1 MPHLPKRFYK
11 IRFFSYIIIRFLH
24 PYSRDSMQATQLPD
38 GSLFPHAHMRD
49 GQRGFYNDSRRA
61 AEDEK
66 ILFANAPTGIGKTAA
81 SLCGVLESALPAG
94 RKVVFLTHR
103 NSHHIQAM
111 IEARAI
117 NEKRAGALSLLR
129 PEAKNGGKLRVI
141 DKISKHR
148 MCLLR
153 ARDPSDDSPYLLCEI
168 AHCKFSRPH
177 LAVPERLLED
187 PISAAE
193 SVRHSLLEEYCAH
206 YAALGAMRDADV
218 VVCDYSYLFE
228 PSILGLFL
236 MKLGRPL
243 GECDVIIDEAHN
255 LPDRIMDI
263 NARQIGE
270 KTLKNAL
277 RALADARKQSEDAPD
292 MLSEINLVSGYF
304 KNALAPSLKR
314 MVEESNA
321 AEEEKRIAE
330 ADIALFHPEKFAK
343 YGLSSLMGG
352 EGNPP
357 LSHMLYDIVEFVKM
371 EAVKAG
377 EGRHLDIDGLSSLS
391 ELAAFLDS
399 AERAA
404 SGNPAYGM
412 FMKTS
417 ADREF
422 FRIRTAL
429 FDPSL
434 VAASVFSDVHS
445 AVLMSGTLIGKQ
457 GLCDLLGIDDA
468 RAMGLEEGSYES
480 PFDAEKKRVRICNW
494 VSSRARERLDARR
507 VKVMAA
513 IIDEAAKACAP
524 HSLAIFYPS
533 YDYLRMVKDELVLS
547 GFHHETEMRKEKHT
561 AIEERKNRIEARTF
575 EEKPVVF
582 HGVIGGSYS
591 EGMDFR
597 NNPFKLIVIA
607 GFPFPKPD
615 ARHDSYE
622 GYLKNKFKSESRAQ
636 ELASLLPA
644 CIKTVQAM
652 GRGIRKAEDYCYC
665 LLIDDRF
672 ARYLPYYQPSLK
684 GDVEV
689 IAGNEK
695 KRIWDDISRF
705 IVRMEGQDAREG
717 NYSKPQK

>member
-1 MPHLPKRFYK
+1 MQPAPMPSH
-11 IRFFSYIIIRFLH
+11 
-24 PYSRDSMQATQLPD
+24 
-38 GSLFPHAHMRD
+38 SLFPHAHMRS
-49 GQRGFYNDSRRA
+49 GQRDFYNDSKA
-61 AEDEK
+61 ASDGGK

-81 SLCGVLESALPAG
+81 SLCGVLEAALPAG

-111 IEARAI
+111 IECRAV
-117 NEKRAGALSLLR
+117 NEKRKEALLSLR
-129 PEAKNGGKLRVI
+129 PGSRTGGKLRVI
-141 DKISKHR
+141 DKISKAR

-168 AHCKFSRPH
+168 AHCKHSRPP
-177 LAVPERLLED
+177 LSVPERLLED

-193 SVRHSLLEEYCAH
+193 SVRRSLLEDYCAH
-206 YAALGAMRDADV
+206 YAALGAMKDADV

-236 MKLGRPL
+236 MKLGRQL

-277 RALADARKQSEDAPD
+277 RALADARKQSEDSPE

-304 KNALAPSLKR
+304 KNALAPALKR
-314 MVEESNA
+314 LVDGSDAAKEER
-321 AEEEKRIAE
+321 KIAHGE
-330 ADIALFHPEKFAK
+330 LAFFHPEKFAG

-352 EGNPP
+352 SNNAP
-357 LSHMLYDIVEFVKM
+357 LSHMLYDIVEFVRM
-371 EAVKAG
+371 QSVKSG
-377 EGRHLDIDGLSSLS
+377 EGARLDIDGLSSLS

-399 AERAA
+399 AEKAA
-404 SGNPAYGM
+404 EGNPAYGM
-412 FMKTS
+412 FIKTS
-417 ADREF
+417 EDREF
-422 FRIRTAL
+422 FRMRTAL

-434 VAASVFSDVHS
+434 VASRVFAEVHS

-457 GLCDLLGIDDA
+457 GICDLLGIDRE
-468 RAMGLEEGSYES
+468 RAMNLQEGTYES
-480 PFDAEKKRVRICNW
+480 PFDAERKRVRICNW
-494 VSSRARERLDARR
+494 VSSRARERLDGKR

-513 IIDEAAKACAP
+513 IIDEAARACAP

-533 YDYLRMVKDELVLS
+533 YEYLRMVKDELVLH
-547 GFHHETEMRKEKHT
+547 GFQHETEMRREKHP
-561 AIEERKNRIEARTF
+561 AIEERKTRIEARTF

-615 ARHDSYE
+615 ARHEAYE
-622 GYLKNKFKSESRAQ
+622 RYLKKKFGSEARAS

-672 ARYLPYYQPSLK
+672 SRYLSYYQPSLR
-684 GDVEV
+684 GSVEV

-695 KRIWDDISRF
+695 KRIWEDISKF
-705 IVRMEGQDAREG
+705 MEKMDAQEKG
-717 NYSKPQK
+717 E

>member
-1 MPHLPKRFYK
+1 MENIELP
-11 IRFFSYIIIRFLH
+11 
-24 PYSRDSMQATQLPD
+24 P
-38 GSLFPHAHMRD
+38 GSLFPHKHMRS
-49 GQRGFYNDSRRA
+49 GQHGFYNDSRKA
-61 AEDEK
+61 SEDGLV
-66 ILFANAPTGIGKTAA
+66 LFANAPTGIGKTAA

-117 NEKRAGALSLLR
+117 NEKRGGALAQLR
-129 PEAKNGGKLRVI
+129 PDSPSGGKLRVI

-153 ARDPSDDSPYLLCEI
+153 AQDPSDDSPYLLCEI
-168 AHCKFSRPH
+168 AHCKHSRPP
-177 LAVPERLLED
+177 LSVPERLLED

-193 SVRHSLLEEYCAH
+193 SVRRSMLEDYCAH
-206 YAALGAMRDADV
+206 YAALAAMKDADV

-228 PSILGLFL
+228 PSILGLFT

-243 GECDVIIDEAHN
+243 NECDVIIDEAHN

-277 RALADARKQSEDAPD
+277 RALADARKQSEDAPE

-304 KNALAPSLKR
+304 RNALVDESDAAKEERKIPAGELAP
-314 MVEESNA
+314 
-321 AEEEKRIAE
+321 
-330 ADIALFHPEKFAK
+330 FHPGRFAN

-352 EGNPP
+352 DNGAS
-357 LSHMLYDIVEFVKM
+357 LSHMLYDIVDFVRK

-377 EGRHLDIDGLSSLS
+377 EGGHLDIDGLSSLS
-391 ELAAFLDS
+391 ELAAFLES

-404 SGNPAYGM
+404 DGNPAYGV
-412 FMKTS
+412 FIKTS
-417 ADREF
+417 EDREF
-422 FRIRTAL
+422 FRVRTAL

-434 VAASVFSDVHS
+434 VAARVFSEVHS

-457 GLCDLLGIDDA
+457 GICDLMGVDAA
-468 RAMGLEEGSYES
+468 RALNLEEGSYAS
-480 PFDAEKKRVRICNW
+480 PFDAERKRVRICNW
-494 VSSRARERLDARR
+494 VSSRARERVDVAR

-513 IIDEAAKACAP
+513 IIDEAARACAP

-533 YDYLRMVKDELVLS
+533 YEYLRMVKDELVLH
-547 GFHHETEMRKEKHT
+547 GFQHETEMRKEKHT
-561 AIEERKNRIEARTF
+561 AVEERKTRIEARTF

-615 ARHDSYE
+615 ARHEAYE
-622 GYLKNKFKSESRAQ
+622 GYLKKKFGSDSRAQ
-636 ELASLLPA
+636 ELSSLLPA

-672 ARYLPYYQPSLK
+672 SRYLPYYQPSLR
-684 GDVEV
+684 GSVEV

-695 KRIWDDISRF
+695 KKIWEDITHF
-705 IVRMEGQDAREG
+705 MERMDSQAREG
-717 NYSKPQK
+717 SGGDKGKP

>member
-1 MPHLPKRFYK
+1 M
-11 IRFFSYIIIRFLH
+11 FSH
-24 PYSRDSMQATQLPD
+24 P
-38 GSLFPHAHMRD
+38 HMRE
-49 GQRGFYNDSRRA
+49 GQRDFYNDAREA
-61 AEDEK
+61 AENGK
-66 ILFANAPTGIGKTAA
+66 VLFANAPTGIGKTAA

-111 IEARAI
+111 IEAKKI
-117 NEKRAGALSLLR
+117 IEKKGGALAALR
-129 PEAKNGGKLRVI
+129 PDLPRLRVI

-168 AHCKFSRPH
+168 AHCKYSRPP
-177 LAVPERLLED
+177 LSAPERLLEE

-193 SVRHSLLEEYCAH
+193 SVRRSLTEDYCAH
-206 YAALGAMRDADV
+206 YAALGAMKDADV

-228 PSILGLFL
+228 PSILDLFL

-270 KTLKNAL
+270 KTLKNAI
-277 RALADARKQSEDAPD
+277 RALNDARKQAEDAPE
-292 MLSEINLVSGYF
+292 MLAGINLVSGYF
-304 KNALAPSLKR
+304 KNALVPALKKL
-314 MVEESNA
+314 VDESDA
-321 AEEEKRIAE
+321 AKEEKRLAHGE
-330 ADIALFHPEKFAK
+330 LALFHPEKFAK
-343 YGLSSLMGG
+343 HGLASLMGG
-352 EGNPP
+352 DNGAT
-357 LSHMLYDIVEFVKM
+357 LSHMLYDVVEFVRM

-377 EGRHLDIDGLSSLS
+377 EGAHLDIDGLSSLS
-391 ELAAFLDS
+391 ELAAFLEA
-399 AERAA
+399 AEKAA
-404 SGNPAYGM
+404 SGNPAYGI
-412 FMKTS
+412 FIKTS
-417 ADREF
+417 EDREF
-422 FRIRTAL
+422 FRVRTAL

-434 VAASVFSDVHS
+434 VAARVFSDVHS
-445 AVLMSGTLIGKQ
+445 AVLMSGTLIGKK
-457 GLCDLLGIDDA
+457 GVCDLLGIEEA
-468 RAMGLEEGSYES
+468 RAMKLEEASYVS
-480 PFDAEKKRVRICNW
+480 PFDAERKRVRICNW
-494 VSSRARERLDARR
+494 VSSRARERVDASR

-533 YDYLRMVKDELVLS
+533 YEYLRMVKDELVLH
-547 GFHHETEMRKEKHT
+547 GFTHETEMRKEKHT
-561 AIEERKNRIEARTF
+561 AVQERKSRIEARTF

-591 EGMDFR
+591 EGMDFQ
-597 NNPFKLIVIA
+597 NNPFKLIIIA

-615 ARHDSYE
+615 ARHDAYE
-622 GYLKNKFKSESRAQ
+622 GYLKKKFGSDSRAQ
-636 ELASLLPA
+636 ELASVLPA

-672 ARYLPYYQPSLK
+672 ARYLPYYQPSLR
-684 GDVEV
+684 GSVEV

-695 KRIWDDISRF
+695 KKIWDDIHLF
-705 IVRMEGQDAREG
+705 MEKMERQEKGGQ
-717 NYSKPQK
+717 

>member
-1 MPHLPKRFYK
+1 MSFAPIP
-11 IRFFSYIIIRFLH
+11 SN
-24 PYSRDSMQATQLPD
+24 
-38 GSLFPHAHMRD
+38 SLFPHPHMRE
-49 GQRGFYNDSRRA
+49 GQRDFYNDARQA
-61 AEDEK
+61 AGDGK

-81 SLCGVLESALPAG
+81 SLCGALESALPAG

-111 IEARAI
+111 IECNAIIRHRA
-117 NEKRAGALSLLR
+117 EALAALR
-129 PEAKNGGKLRVI
+129 PDSPSGGKLRVI

-168 AHCKFSRPH
+168 AHCKYSRP
-177 LAVPERLLED
+177 APSVPERLLED

-193 SVRHSLLEEYCAH
+193 SVRRSMLEEYCAH

-218 VVCDYSYLFE
+218 AVCDYSYLFE

-243 GECDVIIDEAHN
+243 SECDVIIDEAHN
-255 LPDRIMDI
+255 LPGRIMDI

-270 KTLKNAL
+270 KTLKNAQ
-277 RALADARKQSEDAPD
+277 RALADARKQAEDAPE
-292 MLSEINLVSGYF
+292 MLSEINLVSGYI
-304 KNALAPSLKR
+304 KNALAPALKR
-314 MVEESNA
+314 LVDGSDA
-321 AEEEKRIAE
+321 AKEEKKLSGEELAP
-330 ADIALFHPEKFAK
+330 FHPDRFSK
-343 YGLSSLMGG
+343 YGLSNLFGG
-352 EGNPP
+352 DNGKQ
-357 LSHMLYDIVEFVKM
+357 LSHALLDVVEFVRM

-377 EGRHLDIDGLSSLS
+377 EGAHLDIDGLSSLS

-404 SGNPAYGM
+404 AGNPAYGV
-412 FMKTS
+412 FIKTS
-417 ADREF
+417 EDREF
-422 FRIRTAL
+422 FRVRTAL

-434 VAASVFSDVHS
+434 VAASVFSEVHS
-445 AVLMSGTLIGKQ
+445 AALMSGTLIGKK
-457 GLCDLLGIDDA
+457 GICDLLGIETA
-468 RAMGLEEGSYES
+468 RAMRLDEGAYVS
-480 PFDAEKKRVRICNW
+480 PFDAGKLRARVCNW
-494 VSSRARERLDARR
+494 VSSRQRERLDGNR

-513 IIDEAAKACAP
+513 IIDEAARACAP

-533 YDYLRMVKDELVLS
+533 YEYLRMVKDELVLS
-547 GFHHETEMRKEKHT
+547 GFHHETEMRREKHP
-561 AIEERKNRIEARTF
+561 AIEERKTRIEARTF

-597 NNPFKLIVIA
+597 NNPFKLIIIA

-615 ARHDSYE
+615 ARHDAYE
-622 GYLKNKFKSESRAQ
+622 EYLAKKFQSSAKAS
-636 ELASLLPA
+636 ELASVLPA

-672 ARYLPYYQPSLK
+672 VKYRDYYQPSLRGK
-684 GDVEV
+684 VEV

-695 KRIWDDISRF
+695 KKIWEDVSRF
-705 IVRMEGQDAREG
+705 IEGMDAQA
-717 NYSKPQK
+717 K

>member
-1 MPHLPKRFYK
+1 MEKQELP
-11 IRFFSYIIIRFLH
+11 
-24 PYSRDSMQATQLPD
+24 AT
-38 GSLFPHAHMRD
+38 SLFPHPHMRD
-49 GQRGFYNDSRRA
+49 GQRDFYSDSRQA

-111 IEARAI
+111 IEAKKI
-117 NEKRAGALSLLR
+117 IEKKSAVLASLR
-129 PEAKNGGKLRVI
+129 PECATLRVI

-168 AHCKFSRPH
+168 AHCKYSRPKPS
-177 LAVPERLLED
+177 VMDSLLET

-193 SVRHSLLEEYCAH
+193 SAKRSLSENYCAH
-206 YAALGAMRDADV
+206 YAALGAMKDADV

-277 RALADARKQSEDAPD
+277 RALADARKQSEDSPE

-304 KNALAPSLKR
+304 RNALAPALKR
-314 MVEESNA
+314 LVDGSEA
-321 AEEEKRIAE
+321 AKEEKRLLKSELSI
-330 ADIALFHPEKFAK
+330 FHPEKFAQH
-343 YGLSSLMGG
+343 GLASLMGG
-352 EGNPP
+352 DNGKP
-357 LSHMLYDIVEFVKM
+357 LSHMLYDIVEFVRM

-377 EGRHLDIDGLSSLS
+377 EGGHLDIDGLSSLS

-399 AERAA
+399 AEKA
-404 SGNPAYGM
+404 SSGSPAYGV

-417 ADREF
+417 EDREF
-422 FRIRTAL
+422 YRIRTAL

-434 VAASVFSDVHS
+434 VAAQVFSEVHS
-445 AVLMSGTLIGKQ
+445 AVLMSGTLIGKR
-457 GLCDLLGIDDA
+457 GICDLLGIDDA
-468 RAMGLEEGSYES
+468 RALNLGEGTYVS
-480 PFDAEKKRVRICNW
+480 PFDAERKRVRICNW
-494 VSSRARERLDARR
+494 VSSRQRERVDGKR

-513 IIDEAAKACAP
+513 IIDEAARACAP

-533 YDYLRMVKDELVLS
+533 YEYLRMVKDELVLH
-547 GFHHETEMRKEKHT
+547 GFQHETEMRKEKH
-561 AIEERKNRIEARTF
+561 AAVEERKSRIEARTF

-607 GFPFPKPD
+607 GF
-615 ARHDSYE
+615 
-622 GYLKNKFKSESRAQ
+622 
-636 ELASLLPA
+636 
-644 CIKTVQAM
+644 
-652 GRGIRKAEDYCYC
+652 
-665 LLIDDRF
+665 
-672 ARYLPYYQPSLK
+672 
-684 GDVEV
+684 
-689 IAGNEK
+689 
-695 KRIWDDISRF
+695 
-705 IVRMEGQDAREG
+705 
-717 NYSKPQK
+717 

>member
-1 MPHLPKRFYK
+1 MP
-11 IRFFSYIIIRFLH
+11 
-24 PYSRDSMQATQLPD
+24 DAQLPPHA
-38 GSLFPHAHMRD
+38 LFPHAHIRG
-49 GQRGFYNDSRRA
+49 GQLDFYNDAREA
-61 AEDEK
+61 AIAGR

-81 SLCGVLESALPAG
+81 SLCGALESALPAG
-94 RKVVFLTHR
+94 RKVIFLTHR

-111 IEARAI
+111 IECNAIIRHRA
-117 NEKRAGALSLLR
+117 AQLAALR
-129 PEAKNGGKLRVI
+129 PDLPRLRVI

-168 AHCKFSRPH
+168 AHCKYSRPPPP
-177 LAVPERLLED
+177 VPERLLET

-193 SVRHSLLEEYCAH
+193 SVRRSLDEDYCAH
-206 YAALGAMRDADV
+206 YAALGAMKDADV

-243 GECDVIIDEAHN
+243 SECDVIIDEAHN

-270 KTLKNAL
+270 KTLKNAQ
-277 RALADARKQSEDAPD
+277 RALGDARKQSEDAPE
-292 MLSEINLVSGYF
+292 MLAQINLASGYV

-314 MVEESNA
+314 LVEGSDA
-321 AEEEKRIAE
+321 AKEEMKLAREELAI
-330 ADIALFHPEKFAK
+330 FHPDRFSK

-352 EGNPP
+352 EGNAP
-357 LSHMLYDIVEFVKM
+357 LSRMLYGIVEFVRLESIKT
-371 EAVKAG
+371 K
-377 EGRHLDIDGLSSLS
+377 EGAHLDIDGLSSLS

-399 AERAA
+399 VEKAAE
-404 SGNPAYGM
+404 GNPAYGA
-412 FMKTS
+412 FLKTS

-422 FRIRTAL
+422 FRVRTAL

-434 VAASVFSDVHS
+434 VAARVFSEVHS
-445 AVLMSGTLIGKQ
+445 ATLMSGTLIGKQ
-457 GLCDLLGIDDA
+457 GICDLLGIERG
-468 RAMGLEEGSYES
+468 RAMKLEESAYES
-480 PFDAEKKRVRICNW
+480 PFGAERKRVRICNW
-494 VSSRARERLDARR
+494 VSSRQRERVDGKR

-513 IIDEAAKACAP
+513 IIDEAARACAP

-533 YDYLRMVKDELVLS
+533 YEYLRMVKDELVLH
-547 GFHHETEMRKEKHT
+547 GFAHETEMRREKHP
-561 AIEERKNRIEARTF
+561 AIEERKTRIEARTF

-597 NNPFKLIVIA
+597 NNPFKLIIIA

-615 ARHDSYE
+615 ARHDAYE
-622 GYLKNKFKSESRAQ
+622 GYLKKKFGSEARAQ
-636 ELASLLPA
+636 ELASVLPA

-672 ARYLPYYQPSLK
+672 SRYLPYFQPSLK
-684 GDVEV
+684 GGVEV
-689 IAGNEK
+689 IAGSEK
-695 KRIWDDISRF
+695 KKIWEDVSRF
-705 IVRMEGQDAREG
+705 IEKMDEQR
-717 NYSKPQK
+717 NHSL

>member
-1 MPHLPKRFYK
+1 MPLP
-11 IRFFSYIIIRFLH
+11 
-24 PYSRDSMQATQLPD
+24 ATPPH
-38 GSLFPHAHMRD
+38 SLFPHAHMRS
-49 GQRGFYNDSRRA
+49 GQHDFYNDARDA
-61 AEDEK
+61 AEEGK

-81 SLCGVLESALPAG
+81 SLCGALESALPAG

-111 IEARAI
+111 IECRSI
-117 NEKRAGALSLLR
+117 IKHRSDALAALR
-129 PEAKNGGKLRVI
+129 PDLPRLRVV
-141 DKISKHR
+141 DKISKAR

-153 ARDPSDDSPYLLCEI
+153 ALDPSDDSPYLLCEI
-168 AHCKFSRPH
+168 AHCKHSRPA
-177 LAVPERLLED
+177 LSVPEKLLED

-193 SVRHSLLEEYCAH
+193 SVRKSMLEDYCAH
-206 YAALGAMRDADV
+206 YAALGAMKDADV

-243 GECDVIIDEAHN
+243 SECDVIIDEAHN
-255 LPDRIMDI
+255 LADRTMDI

-270 KTLKNAL
+270 KTLKNAQ

-304 KNALAPSLKR
+304 KNALAPALKR
-314 MVEESNA
+314 LVEESDA
-321 AEEEKRIAE
+321 AKEEKRLSREELAF
-330 ADIALFHPEKFAK
+330 FHPEKFAQ

-352 EGNPP
+352 EGNAP
-357 LSHMLYDIVEFVKM
+357 LSHMLYDIVEFVRR

-377 EGRHLDIDGLSSLS
+377 EGGHLDIDGLSSLS

-399 AERAA
+399 AEKAA
-404 SGNPAYGM
+404 SGSPAYGA
-412 FMKTS
+412 FIKTS
-417 ADREF
+417 EDREF

-429 FDPSL
+429 FDPSF
-434 VAASVFSDVHS
+434 VSASVFSEVHS
-445 AVLMSGTLIGKQ
+445 ATLMSGTLIGKQ
-457 GLCDLLGIDDA
+457 GLCDLLGIDAA
-468 RAMGLEEGSYES
+468 RAMKLEEGTYVS
-480 PFDAEKKRVRICNW
+480 PFDAERKRVRICNW
-494 VSSRARERLDARR
+494 VSSRARERLDAAR
-507 VKVMAA
+507 VKVMAS
-513 IIDEAAKACAP
+513 IIDEAARACAP

-533 YDYLRMVKDELVLS
+533 YEYLRMVKDELVLS
-547 GFHHETEMRKEKHT
+547 GFRHETEMRKEKHT
-561 AIEERKNRIEARTF
+561 AVEERKSRIEARTF
-575 EEKPVVF
+575 QEKPVVF

-615 ARHDSYE
+615 ARHEAYE
-622 GYLKNKFKSESRAQ
+622 GYLKKKFGSGERAQ

-672 ARYLPYYQPSLK
+672 ARYLSYYQPSLR
-684 GDVEV
+684 GSVEV

-695 KRIWDDISRF
+695 KRIWEDITQF
-705 IVRMEGQDAREG
+705 MDRMGVT
-717 NYSKPQK
+717 P

>member
-1 MPHLPKRFYK
+1 MENIELP
-11 IRFFSYIIIRFLH
+11 
-24 PYSRDSMQATQLPD
+24 P
-38 GSLFPHAHMRD
+38 GSLFPHKHMRS
-49 GQRGFYNDSRRA
+49 GQHGFYNDSRKA
-61 AEDEK
+61 SEDGLV
-66 ILFANAPTGIGKTAA
+66 LFANAPTGIGKTAA

-117 NEKRAGALSLLR
+117 NEKRGGALAQLR
-129 PEAKNGGKLRVI
+129 PDSPSGGKLRVI

-153 ARDPSDDSPYLLCEI
+153 AQDPSDDSPYLLCEI
-168 AHCKFSRPH
+168 AHCKHSRPP
-177 LAVPERLLED
+177 LSVPERLLED

-193 SVRHSLLEEYCAH
+193 SVRRSMLEDYCAH
-206 YAALGAMRDADV
+206 YAALAAMKDADV

-228 PSILGLFL
+228 PSILGLFT

-243 GECDVIIDEAHN
+243 NECDVIIDEAHN

-277 RALADARKQSEDAPD
+277 RALADARKQSEDAPE

-304 KNALAPSLKR
+304 RNALAPALKR
-314 MVEESNA
+314 LVDESDAAKEERKIPA
-321 AEEEKRIAE
+321 GELAP
-330 ADIALFHPEKFAK
+330 FHPGRFAN

-352 EGNPP
+352 DNGAS
-357 LSHMLYDIVEFVKM
+357 LSHMLYDIVDFVRK

-377 EGRHLDIDGLSSLS
+377 EGGYLDIDGLSSLS
-391 ELAAFLDS
+391 ELAAFLES

-404 SGNPAYGM
+404 DGNPAYGV
-412 FMKTS
+412 FIKTS
-417 ADREF
+417 EDREF
-422 FRIRTAL
+422 FRVRTAL

-434 VAASVFSDVHS
+434 VAARVFSEVHS

-457 GLCDLLGIDDA
+457 GICDLLGVDAA
-468 RAMGLEEGSYES
+468 RALNLEEGSYAS
-480 PFDAEKKRVRICNW
+480 PFDAERKRVRICNW
-494 VSSRARERLDARR
+494 VSSRARERVDVAR

-513 IIDEAAKACAP
+513 IIDEAARACAP

-533 YDYLRMVKDELVLS
+533 YEYLRMVKDELVLH
-547 GFHHETEMRKEKHT
+547 GFQHETEMRKEKHT
-561 AIEERKNRIEARTF
+561 AVEERKTRIEARTF

-615 ARHDSYE
+615 ARHEAYE
-622 GYLKNKFKSESRAQ
+622 GYLKKKFGSESRAQ
-636 ELASLLPA
+636 ELSSLLPA

-672 ARYLPYYQPSLK
+672 SRYLPYYQPSLR
-684 GDVEV
+684 GSVEV

-695 KRIWDDISRF
+695 KKIWEDITHF
-705 IVRMEGQDAREG
+705 MERMDSQAREG
-717 NYSKPQK
+717 SGGDKGKP